1 MTIGQVLERVKP
13 QFPALTISK
22 IRFLE
27 NEGLLSPWRNPAGY
41 RKYSLADI
49 ERLRYILAEQR
60 DSYRPLKV
68 ILEQLRALDAGH
80 EVDRVPTARLVADRG
95 KTQLPA
101 TDHVS
106 VRQLCDLTGTSKSD
120 IEQFV
125 QLGLINP
132 DLSGY
137 FATRCVHVVNLILA
151 LRRQGIAPRNLRV
164 VRNSAERT
172 ADLID
177 QSVESMRARG
187 RAGDIERARA
197 QSQELAELTADLQRE
212 FLRLAIDKLSQ

>member
-27 NEGLLSPWRNPAGY
+27 DEGLLSPWRNPSGY
-41 RKYSLADI
+41 RKYSLADV

-80 EVDRVPTARLVADRG
+80 EVERTPTARVVADRG
-95 KTQLPA
+95 ETRLPS

-106 VRQLCDLTGTSKSD
+106 VRQLCDLTGTAKSD

-125 QLGLINP
+125 QLGLISP
-132 DLSGY
+132 DLGGY
-137 FATRCVHVVNLILA
+137 FATRCVRVVNLILT
-151 LRRQGIAPRNLRV
+151 LRAQGIAPRNLRV

-172 ADLID
+172 ADLVD
-177 QSVESMRARG
+177 QSVESTRSRG
-187 RAGDIERARA
+187 RAGDKERARA

-212 FLRLAIDKLSQ
+212 YLRIAIDRLSQ